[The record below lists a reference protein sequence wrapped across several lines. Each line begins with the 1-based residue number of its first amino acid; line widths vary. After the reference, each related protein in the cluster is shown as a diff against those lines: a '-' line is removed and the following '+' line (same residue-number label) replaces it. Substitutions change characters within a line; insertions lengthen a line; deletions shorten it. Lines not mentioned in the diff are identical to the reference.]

1 MVSGGLDRLSLL
13 TPVCPLVLGRR
24 QVVGRRVE
32 PSVVPEGDPVGG
44 GELDLL
50 DRAPAGSAMDE
61 LGLVQPVDRLGERV
75 VIAVALRSDRG
86 RDPGV
91 GEALGIAV
99 RAVLDAAV
107 RVMDKPGE
115 VASP

>member
-1 MVSGGLDRLSLL
+1 MGSGGLDRLSLL

-24 QVVGRRVE
+24 QVVGRRVQ

-75 VIAVALRSDRG
+75 VIALPFDPTEAANPASARRS
-86 RDPGV
+86 
-91 GEALGIAV
+91 E
-99 RAVLDAAV
+99 
-107 RVMDKPGE
+107 
-115 VASP
+115 